1 MREILLDDAIQLAAE
16 GICGLFGC
24 GVLGPEALS
33 ARQRCVDTRVM
44 SSATGGGTVVLDA
57 QTCWQQLAGE
67 EVGRLAVSVRQHP
80 DIFPVNYTVD
90 DQTIVFRT
98 AEGTKLF
105 ALFVDSAVA
114 IRGGR
119 LRRRVRYRV
128 ERRDQGTR
136 SGDTD
141 AGPPRRS
148 RVPVVPLDRDAQASL
163 RARCARRDH
172 RAPIPRRPTR
182 SRRHWLSAVRPT
194 V

>member
-90 DQTIVFRT
+90 NQTIVFRT

-114 IRGGR
+114 FEVDGYDAESGTAWSVVIKGHAAEIPMQDLLDDLAFPLFPWTVTPKPRF
-119 LRRRVRYRV
+119 VR
-128 ERRDQGTR
+128 
-136 SGDTD
+136 
-141 AGPPRRS
+141 
-148 RVPVVPLDRDAQASL
+148 VVPYEITGRRFHVVPRGPDA
-163 RARCARRDH
+163 
-172 RAPIPRRPTR
+172 IG
-182 SRRHWLSAVRPT
+182 
-194 V
+194 